1 MADIFCELLS
11 IKEPQTMLQI
21 KEITVQSYRKM
32 WKPNIKKSPVVEFTP
47 FNCTREMWMENFG
60 YLNRS
65 LKILWRTYTYSWTC
79 PLPPIRVITL
89 LAETTSLPPN
99 ERTLWLIPIFTKYG
113 LRLRWF
119 HVKSYGYSFFPK
131 FVCDN
136 TLLKGINDLMKYD
149 MKR

>member
-21 KEITVQSYRKM
+21 REITVQSYRKM
-32 WKPNIKKSPVVEFTP
+32 SKPNTKKSLVGR
-47 FNCTREMWMENFG
+47 CAREMWMENFG

-65 LKILWRTYTYSWTC
+65 LKILWRTYTYSWTS

-89 LAETTSLPPN
+89 LTETTSLPPS
-99 ERTLWLIPIFTKYG
+99 ERTLWMIPIFTKYG

-136 TLLKGINDLMKYD
+136 TLLKGINDLMKFD